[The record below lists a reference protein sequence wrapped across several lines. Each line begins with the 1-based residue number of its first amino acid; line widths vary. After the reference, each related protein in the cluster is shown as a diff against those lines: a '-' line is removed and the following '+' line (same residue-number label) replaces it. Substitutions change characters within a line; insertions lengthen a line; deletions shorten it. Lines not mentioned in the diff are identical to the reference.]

1 MHEQELLVFK
11 GEKPN
16 LDIRMLCLE
25 PIVTLESFQLY
36 DTCALYYLKM
46 IFKRRNEI
54 NEKYSS

>member
-54 NEKYSS
+54 K